1 MSQSVSYGRV
11 LGRASIAHNHN
22 HRGVVVVVVVVVI
35 TAFVVI
41 AALPNSKLGAY
52 V

>member
-22 HRGVVVVVVVVVI
+22 HRGVVVVVVI

>member
-1 MSQSVSYGRV
+1 MSQSVGYGRG
-11 LGRASIAHNHN
+11 LRLASIAHNHN
-22 HRGVVVVVVVVVI
+22 DRGVVVVVVVII